1 MRLAVDAKSGQ
12 WIKATNQAEK
22 VMAKAL
28 TTSMRQVG
36 KLAVAKG
43 RERITAAGF
52 SSGFARTLV
61 ALNKPKT
68 GYVLNPR
75 VWIHTTVNYADVFEK
90 GKTISGAIG
99 GRAASPYLW
108 LPFPEVPPNP
118 GSGVRLGGL
127 VHRQHMTPAQY
138 VRKIGPLITVQRRGK
153 LPLLAAIVEGPATK
167 PTAGRLRRTA
177 QRRLLRATAFARK
190 KQTHLVFLFY
200 AVRQITIPQKFDV
213 DGAVDQVFAE
223 FQDAYDTNVRPD
235 EDIE

>member
-1 MRLAVDAKSGQ
+1 MKLVVDAESGQ
-12 WIKATNQAEK
+12 WIKATNDAER

-43 RERITAAGF
+43 RERITSAGF
-52 SSGFARTLV
+52 SSGFARSLV

-75 VWIHTTVNYADVFEK
+75 VWIHSTINYADVFQK
-90 GKTISGAIG
+90 GATIRGGSG

-108 LPFPEVPPNP
+108 LPFPNVPPNP
-118 GSGVRLGGL
+118 GSGVKFGGL
-127 VHRQHMTPAQY
+127 VHRQHMTPSQY
-138 VRKIGPLITVQRRGK
+138 VRKVGPLITVQRRGK
-153 LPLLAAIVEGPATK
+153 LPLLAAIVEGRETK
-167 PTAGRLRRTA
+167 PSAGRLRRTA
-177 QRRLLRATAFARK
+177 QRRLLRATAFSKK
-190 KQTHLVFLFY
+190 KQTHLVFMFY

-213 DGAVDQVFAE
+213 DSAVDQVFEE
-223 FQDAYDTNVRPD
+223 FQAAYDTNVRPD